1 VGNPPDSSSGS
12 GALLEVAGV
21 TKRFGAVA
29 AIDGVDMCVRPGE
42 VHGVIGPN
50 GAGKTTLIS
59 LISGAHRLDGGRV
72 LLGGRDITGLD
83 ASRRARLGVGR
94 THQVPR
100 TFPQLTVLENLLLA
114 QHNGGSVRSRHRA
127 LATSRDILARTGLAE
142 AAGRQTRDL
151 PLLARKRLELARAL
165 ALEPRILLL
174 DEIGAGLSEP
184 EIEELISLIASL
196 RAQVEGIL
204 LVEHVLDIVTGVC
217 DRVTVLELGRVL
229 ICGTPTEVLSD
240 KAVAAAYM
248 GTTAASDRTQAEPAP
263 GRAPAAGPLAA
274 APPPAPDQDQAA
286 RVSAAPA
293 LVVEG
298 VSAHYGG
305 VRALR
310 SVSIEV
316 RQGEVVALLGANGA
330 GKTTLADVVMGVV
343 RADTG
348 RIVAH
353 GVDVTRRQP
362 HEISALGVA
371 HCMEGRR
378 IFGDLSV
385 EENLRLPA
393 AVSRR
398 TVQERLDRVYSLFP
412 ELAELRRRSG
422 TALSGGQQQML
433 AIGRALMGD
442 PSLIIF
448 DEISLGLA
456 PIVIQRIY
464 ESLGRLRSSGTAMLL
479 IEQNIER
486 ALDLADYVY
495 VLSRGSVA
503 LSGHPAKIQQGPA
516 LAGLYLG
523 AGDPDGSA

>member
-1 VGNPPDSSSGS
+1 
-12 GALLEVAGV
+12 
-21 TKRFGAVA
+21 
-29 AIDGVDMCVRPGE
+29 
-42 VHGVIGPN
+42 
-50 GAGKTTLIS
+50 
-59 LISGAHRLDGGRV
+59 
-72 LLGGRDITGLD
+72 
-83 ASRRARLGVGR
+83 
-94 THQVPR
+94 
-100 TFPQLTVLENLLLA
+100 
-114 QHNGGSVRSRHRA
+114 
-127 LATSRDILARTGLAE
+127 
-142 AAGRQTRDL
+142 
-151 PLLARKRLELARAL
+151 
-165 ALEPRILLL
+165 
-174 DEIGAGLSEP
+174 
-184 EIEELISLIASL
+184 
-196 RAQVEGIL
+196 L
-204 LVEHVLDIVTGVC
+204 LVEHVLDIVSGVC

-229 ICGTPTEVLSD
+229 ICGTPSEVLSD
-240 KAVAAAYM
+240 TAVAAAYM
-248 GTTAASDRTQAEPAP
+248 GTTAASDGARAETAPAQAS
-263 GRAPAAGPLAA
+263 AAGPSTV

-286 RVSAAPA
+286 RLSAEPA
-293 LVVEG
+293 LVVDG

-348 RIVAH
+348 KIVAH

-362 HEISALGVA
+362 HEISALGIA

-378 IFGDLSV
+378 VFGDLSV
-385 EENLRLPA
+385 EENLKLPA
-393 AVSRR
+393 AVGRR
-398 TVQERLDRVYSLFP
+398 AVQERLERVYELFP
-412 ELAELRRRSG
+412 DLAELRRRSG

-433 AIGRALMGD
+433 AIGRALMSD

-464 ESLGRLRSSGTAMLL
+464 ESLERLRSSGTAMLL

-486 ALDLADYVY
+486 ALGLADYVY

-503 LSGHPAKIQQGPA
+503 LSGHPAKIRQGPE

-523 AGDPDGSA
+523 GGADGPA